1 MNPLATL
8 IDLPIFTAHEGS
20 LGVLEKSSSVPFEP
34 KRTYFILGVP
44 EGTKRGFHAHREL
57 EQVMVALTGSFVV
70 TIDDGLVRTEFL
82 LDSPG
87 RALHVKRG
95 AWREMSRFSTGSV
108 CLVVASM
115 PFEESDYIRNY
126 EEFLIWRGV
135 K

>member
-1 MNPLATL
+1 MSSLAAF
-8 IDLPIFTAHEGS
+8 IDLPIFTGHEGS
-20 LGVLEKSSSVPFEP
+20 LGVIEKSSSVPFEP

-44 EGTKRGFHAHREL
+44 EAAKRGFHAHREL
-57 EQVMVALTGSFVV
+57 EQVMIALAGSFIV
-70 TIDDGLVRTEFL
+70 TIDDGLVKTDFL
-82 LDSPG
+82 LDSPR

-115 PFEESDYIRNY
+115 PFEEADYIRNY